1 MFETPSYIIVSL
13 TTHST
18 KDLASRQIRI
28 CALAV
33 GYKCCLESGFPEA
46 RILCC
51 GQEMAAFFPSY
62 ISLVVFALFFSAL
75 CILSFLLIIYSH
87 RLNLLMADK
96 LKLASELL

>member
-51 GQEMAAFFPSY
+51 GQEMAAFFFSY
-62 ISLVVFALFFSAL
+62 ISLIVFALFFRAL
-75 CILSFLLIIYSH
+75 CILSFLLI
-87 RLNLLMADK
+87 LFVLTQAQ
-96 LKLASELL
+96 LAHG